1 MSFSQLPA
9 VKEKDTKNGA
19 PGIFFGPS
27 FFVTALV
34 PDSVLAWDCFGF
46 VSCTIS
52 KLVKDPSD
60 FHNILGN
67 KNDCW
72 LGVGQSNFYEVDG
85 GMEESGRVL
94 WKCVS
99 PLDKQDNSH
108 GTSFLYTEKSISSNL
123 WYFKQLQVTD

>member
-1 MSFSQLPA
+1 MPFSQLSA
-9 VKEKDTKNGA
+9 VKKDIENGA
-19 PGIFFGPS
+19 TGIFIGPS
-27 FFVTALV
+27 YFVTALV

-99 PLDKQDNSH
+99 PLGKQDNSH
-108 GTSFLYTEKSISSNL
+108 GTSFLYTEKR
-123 WYFKQLQVTD
+123 T